1 MKNAL
6 WHADFCFTAS
16 SARFSQ
22 ARVHFRHVG
31 GLGNGST
38 QFIGNNRRIF
48 VLKRRKTSSF
58 NSRGVL
64 SDTFRDFLAV
74 IAEFFRKTHAAKE
87 FFRRLRAINRVF
99 AADNN
104 FGHADSVDA
113 KPDNSFFGGKI
124 FANIYSVRVLLFLQL
139 RNDFDKAFE
148 RKTTAESKFAAD
160 ETPN

>member
-1 MKNAL
+1 MVNRFYVYSQAQ
-6 WHADFCFTAS
+6 
-16 SARFSQ
+16 FSQ
-22 ARVHFRHVG
+22 AHVYFRHVG
-31 GLGNGST
+31 SLGNDPT

-48 VLKRRKTSSF
+48 VFKLRTTNSF
-58 NSRGVL
+58 DSRGTV
-64 SDTFRDFLAV
+64 SDTFCDFFACLAE
-74 IAEFFRKTHAAKE
+74 IFRKTHAAKE